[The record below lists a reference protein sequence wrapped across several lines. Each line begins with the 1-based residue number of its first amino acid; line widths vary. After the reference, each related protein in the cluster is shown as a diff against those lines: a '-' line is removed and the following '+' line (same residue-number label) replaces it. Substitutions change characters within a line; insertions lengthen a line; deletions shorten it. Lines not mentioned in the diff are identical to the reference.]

1 MKRLCYLLL
10 LCLLLVGCSAKQPS
24 TAVCDGSHIDK
35 ANDGFCDNC
44 SKFLLVMVDFYNL
57 NDIHGKLD
65 DADTHPGLDELST
78 YLADVKQT
86 DDHTVLLSS
95 GDMWQG
101 SAESNLTKG
110 LIMTDWMNQMG
121 FSAMAM
127 GNHEYDWGEAPI
139 EENDKQAQFP
149 FLAINIYDRETD
161 QQVSYC
167 ESSVIVDLGP
177 LQMGII
183 GAIGD
188 CYSSIAA
195 DKVTDVYF
203 KTGSEL
209 TRLVKAESDKLR
221 SEGADFIVYLL
232 HDGYTSSKSRPTSV
246 SNKQLKS
253 YYDPALSDGYIDLVF
268 EGHTHQKY
276 VLTDSYGVYHLQGGG
291 DNEGICHVEVAINIA
306 NGSSSVQTAELIS
319 TGAYA
324 GQEDHPI
331 VGQLLD
337 KYDEQVSAANQV
349 LGTNRVNRNSK
360 SLQQLVADLY
370 YKAGLKHWGDQY
382 DIALGG
388 GFISIRDPGYLAAGE
403 VTYKMLYSLLPFDNQ
418 LVLCS
423 IKGEDL
429 LSRFY
434 NSQDGRYFISYGDY
448 GAQLKDQIDPDGIY
462 YVVVDSYSSLY
473 GPNKLTEI
481 KRYDASV
488 YARDLMAQY
497 VKDGGLE

>member
-167 ESSVIVDLGP
+167 ESSVIVDLG
-177 LQMGII
+177 
-183 GAIGD
+183 
-188 CYSSIAA
+188 
-195 DKVTDVYF
+195 
-203 KTGSEL
+203 
-209 TRLVKAESDKLR
+209 
-221 SEGADFIVYLL
+221 
-232 HDGYTSSKSRPTSV
+232 
-246 SNKQLKS
+246 
-253 YYDPALSDGYIDLVF
+253 
-268 EGHTHQKY
+268 
-276 VLTDSYGVYHLQGGG
+276 
-291 DNEGICHVEVAINIA
+291 
-306 NGSSSVQTAELIS
+306 
-319 TGAYA
+319 
-324 GQEDHPI
+324 
-331 VGQLLD
+331 
-337 KYDEQVSAANQV
+337 
-349 LGTNRVNRNSK
+349 
-360 SLQQLVADLY
+360 
-370 YKAGLKHWGDQY
+370 
-382 DIALGG
+382 
-388 GFISIRDPGYLAAGE
+388 
-403 VTYKMLYSLLPFDNQ
+403 
-418 LVLCS
+418 
-423 IKGEDL
+423 
-429 LSRFY
+429 
-434 NSQDGRYFISYGDY
+434 
-448 GAQLKDQIDPDGIY
+448 
-462 YVVVDSYSSLY
+462 
-473 GPNKLTEI
+473 
-481 KRYDASV
+481 
-488 YARDLMAQY
+488 
-497 VKDGGLE
+497 